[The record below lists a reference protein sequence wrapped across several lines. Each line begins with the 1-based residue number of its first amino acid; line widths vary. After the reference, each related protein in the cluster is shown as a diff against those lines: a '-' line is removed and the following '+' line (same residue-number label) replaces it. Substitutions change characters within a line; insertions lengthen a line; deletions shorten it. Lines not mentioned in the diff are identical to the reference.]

1 MSRNYFE
8 IKVKF
13 DDNCGSFVEERWYAR
28 ECNTTDYFELVD
40 RKGDYVEARGTDSY
54 IKALSFALRLEDY
67 DGYDCFIKI
76 NSISVK
82 DIPID
87 PLKTLDYPTYKRLYC
102 SDGSTEIKGMVTKEQ
117 LDDLKKSGFHV
128 NEIKEDDSEPMSQN
142 DILKIING

>member
-1 MSRNYFE
+1 MSKCFYE

-102 SDGSTEIKGMVTKEQ
+102 ADGSTEIESN
-117 LDDLKKSGFHV
+117 DKSD
-128 NEIKEDDSEPMSQN
+128 DDSEPMSQN
-142 DILKIING
+142 DILKIINGWTGSWAGI